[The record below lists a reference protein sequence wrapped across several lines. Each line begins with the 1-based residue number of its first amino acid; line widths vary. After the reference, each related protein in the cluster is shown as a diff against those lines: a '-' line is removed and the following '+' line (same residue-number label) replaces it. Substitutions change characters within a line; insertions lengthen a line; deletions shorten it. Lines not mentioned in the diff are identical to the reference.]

1 MGVNGSTTLLG
12 RRSSEDLSLVPSSLF
27 NLAQVISN
35 LCFGKDSSA
44 DLGSEFRAAGP
55 TQQSEKSAG
64 EQGSQHLCKRHRQF
78 NVIYF

>member
-12 RRSSEDLSLVPSSLF
+12 HRSSGDLSLVPGSLF

-44 DLGSEFRAAGP
+44 DMGSEFQAAGP
-55 TQQSEKSAG
+55 AQQPEMSAG
-64 EQGSQHLCKRHRQF
+64 EKGTQHLWKWHRQF